1 MAILAHVAFMSG
13 KQFFVNRYQKLGW
26 RFKDVKARQ
35 AIRLNMFNAENKGMP
50 ERLEKL
56 GVMLE
61 KVPFL
66 KNGYWVG
73 KSKVSVGATA
83 EYLLGYY
90 SIQEAA
96 AQIPATLFTNIK
108 NKVVLDACSAP
119 GGKTV
124 QLADLMSNTGAIV
137 ALDVASQRLFALAN
151 HLERCH
157 VSSVAVYRLDARLTS
172 KLNQKFDR
180 ILLDVPC
187 SGNFASDPQWFG
199 RRTIEDITRN
209 AKVQRELLREAVKC
223 LAPNGEIVYST
234 CSLEPEED
242 ELNVNWAIENLNLRI
257 EETKGP
263 GEKGLTEVFGQH
275 LDNSLSRCKRVWP
288 DQTQGFFAC
297 KLKLQAVS

>member
-26 RFKDVKARQ
+26 NFKDVKARQ
-35 AIRLNMFNAENKGMP
+35 AIRINMVNAGNKNLP
-50 ERLEKL
+50 ERLQKI
-56 GVMLE
+56 GVVLE

-83 EYLLGYY
+83 EYLLGHY

-124 QLADLMSNTGAIV
+124 QMADLMNNTGAII
-137 ALDVASQRLFALAN
+137 ALDVVVQRISALAN

-157 VSSVAVYRLDARLTS
+157 VSSVAVYRLDARLAS
-172 KLNQKFDR
+172 MLNQKFDR

-187 SGNFASDPQWFG
+187 SGNFASDSLWFG
-199 RRTIEDITRN
+199 RRTIEDINRN
-209 AKVQRELLREAVKC
+209 AKVQREILKEAIKC

-242 ELNVNWAIENLNLRI
+242 ELNINWAIENLNLRI

-263 GEKGLTEVFGQH
+263 GEKGLTEVFGQR
-275 LDNSLSRCKRVWP
+275 LDSSLSRCRRVWP

-297 KLKLQAVS
+297 KLKLKAAS